1 MKTIQ
6 LNGTPHKIR
15 FNFNALAEYEI
26 LTGKSALSFDN
37 IGIADVRALAFV
49 GLSEGSPDFKMT
61 LQEVG
66 ASLTM
71 DSMGEVTTALTEDL
85 SSGKK

>member
-6 LNGTPHKIR
+6 LDGISHKIR

-26 LTGKSALSFDN
+26 LTGKSALAFDN

-61 LQEVG
+61 LKEVG
-66 ASLTM
+66 ALLTM
-71 DSMGEVTTALTEDL
+71 DSMNDVTSALTEDL
-85 SSGKK
+85 TSGKK